1 LKIIDD
7 RGKLFGIINLIDLIV
22 LILLLI
28 VVMVGV
34 GKLTGRTARHEPGSL
49 PVNLEV
55 LINEVRQQTVDAIE
69 VGDLVWDATSSSVV
83 GTISDKKVVPNRRPA
98 ETGEGGFVM
107 AEVPE
112 RFDIYLELECDGHDT
127 GSVLR
132 IASYEVRIGTTLV
145 LRTRDYAVA
154 GIVLRKELDE
164 QKISNSFYGQ

>member
-1 LKIIDD
+1 MKIIDD
-7 RGKLFGIINLIDLIV
+7 RGKLFGIINIVDLIV
-22 LILLLI
+22 LILLMT

-34 GKLTGRTARHEPGSL
+34 GKFTGRATRNEPGTI

-55 LINEVRQQTVDAIE
+55 LISEVRQQTVQAIK
-69 VGDLVWDATSSSVV
+69 VGDQVMDATSSSVV
-83 GTISDKKVVPNRRPA
+83 GTIKDKKVVPFRRPA
-98 ETGEGGFVM
+98 ETGKGGFVL

-112 RFDIYLELECDGHDT
+112 RFDIYLELECNGHDT

-132 IASYEVRIGTTLV
+132 IASYEIRIGTTMI

-164 QKISNSFYGQ
+164 QKISSSLYEQ